1 LDANPGYWRGRP
13 RFDRLVFRYYANQD
27 AEVEALKKGEVDFVG
42 GLTPAQ
48 FNSLKGAAH
57 ISRNNGD
64 GKRFY
69 ALAINPGATTRGG
82 QAFGDGNPALKNP
95 LVRQAIVEAID
106 KPVLVDRALGGFGI
120 AGQGYV
126 PPIFSTYTW
135 TPSPTET
142 VTSDAGAANG
152 LLDQAGY
159 RKGPNGL
166 RTTPD
171 GKPFTLRLYGETQR
185 AEDAQNATFVKEWL
199 DSLGID
205 VTTSI
210 MDQAAVGDDEQA
222 GNYDLAFD
230 SWVVNPDPDF
240 VLSLQTCGGRPSAP
254 GGSFSGDNFVC
265 DPGYDRLYAAQ
276 ISEYDAGARAG
287 IVKKMEAQL
296 YADRYVNVLY
306 YPNTLEAYRS
316 DVIASMEMQPQPHGI
331 YDGQDGYWSW
341 WSAVPAS
348 APASSHYGAMP
359 VVAGIV
365 VVVVVAAA
373 VVLLVLRRRSTV
385 QERE

>member
-1 LDANPGYWRGRP
+1 MA
-13 RFDRLVFRYYANQD
+13 ANQ
-27 AEVEALKKGEVDFVG
+27 
-42 GLTPAQ
+42 
-48 FNSLKGAAH
+48 
-57 ISRNNGD
+57 
-64 GKRFY
+64 
-69 ALAINPGATTRGG
+69 
-82 QAFGDGNPALKNP
+82 
-95 LVRQAIVEAID
+95 
-106 KPVLVDRALGGFGI
+106 
-120 AGQGYV
+120 
-126 PPIFSTYTW
+126 
-135 TPSPTET
+135 
-142 VTSDAGAANG
+142 

-159 RKGPNGL
+159 RKGSNGL
-166 RTTPD
+166 RMTPD

-199 DSLGID
+199 DSVGIN

-210 MDQAAVGDDEQA
+210 MDQATVVDDETA

-240 VLSLQTCGGRPSAP
+240 VLSLQTCAGRPATP
-254 GGSFSGDNFVC
+254 GGSFSGDDFVC
-265 DPGYDRLYAAQ
+265 DPSYDQLYAAQ
-276 ISEYDAGARAG
+276 ISEYDPAARAR

-296 YADRYVNVLY
+296 YDDRYVNVLY

-341 WSAVPAS
+341 WSAVPAP
-348 APASSHYGAMP
+348 APAASRSGLGP

-365 VVVVVAAA
+365 VAVVVAAA
-373 VVLLVLRRRSTV
+373 VVLLVLRRRSTA